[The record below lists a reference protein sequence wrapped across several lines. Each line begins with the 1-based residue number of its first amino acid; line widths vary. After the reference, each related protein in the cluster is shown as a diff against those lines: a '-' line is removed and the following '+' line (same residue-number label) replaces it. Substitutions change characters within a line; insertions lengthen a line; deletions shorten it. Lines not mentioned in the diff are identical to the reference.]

1 MMAMTTTRTPVRS
14 RRPHRLGIDA
24 HTEFVAV
31 LVAELD
37 AAVASLTAAAGT
49 ARVPAAD
56 GVDLFDSS
64 GLERSVGDV
73 RRLVR
78 LLDTI
83 DGPGDD
89 RYVQAVSLPDAIC
102 EAAKG
107 LDLDVAVRGSAG
119 PERFPGD
126 PEAVLLGAE
135 LVLSAFAGDGK
146 PVQIGIPNDRVVHV
160 EGELDFNDERRLWQL
175 RCGRRVL
182 EGENCRV
189 RLMRVPGGYRLE
201 IRALEP

>member
-1 MMAMTTTRTPVRS
+1 MAMTTTPRPVRS

-31 LVAELD
+31 LVSELD

-49 ARVPAAD
+49 AGAPAAD
-56 GVDLFDSS
+56 GVDIFDASA
-64 GLERSVGDV
+64 LDRSVGDV

-89 RYVQAVSLPDAIC
+89 RYVQPVSLPDAMC

-107 LDLDVAVRGSAG
+107 LDLDVAVRGAAG
-119 PERFPGD
+119 PDRFLGD

-146 PVQIGIPNDRVVHV
+146 AVQLGIPNDRVVHV
-160 EGELDFNDERRLWQL
+160 EGELDFDDERRLWQL